1 MAALALAAALSV
13 SPPASTPARPISS
26 ALTLDQFT
34 ALKKFLT
41 PEELS
46 ELYRLADAWV
56 PLPRQ
61 WEAAQSPAFE
71 VLYGGAAGG
80 AKSNLILWLARHQHF
95 RSLLTRKSF
104 PMLERSLIPD
114 SMELYGRSGYNE
126 TKHRWTFKDK
136 RRVDFGFL
144 DNVEEYRGAAFDL
157 FAPDE
162 LTELSE
168 FQYLYLFSRVRSTQP
183 GQRCR
188 VVATTNPGGD
198 GEAWVIARWA
208 PWLDKRHPNPATPG
222 ELCWF
227 KRDENGVDVETT
239 PDDPDALSR
248 TFIPARLADNPFLMA
263 DPNYRK
269 RLMALPE
276 PFRSQ
281 LLFGDWTAGQRDDAY
296 QVIPTAW
303 IEAAMARWKDREGTT
318 SGQTA
323 IGVDV
328 ARGGKDKTVI
338 ARRFGAWFAPLIRRH
353 GTETPDGISVA
364 TLVVPLLPAGGSVAI
379 DAFGIGSDA
388 YGAIT
393 PHTQRIQGVLGNE
406 PVEDE
411 TDRAGVLHFV
421 NLRAAMYWRLRDA
434 LQPDGGDDIALPLD
448 RELLAD
454 LTSVRFLPL
463 RAHGIQLEGKDDT
476 KKRLGR
482 SPDSADAVALTFAAG
497 YRSEV
502 AAQVVHRDPRVARR
516 VF

>member
-1 MAALALAAALSV
+1 MAALTLAAALATQPTAS
-13 SPPASTPARPISS
+13 SPAF
-26 ALTLDQFT
+26 TLEQFT
-34 ALKKFLT
+34 QLKRFFT
-41 PEELS
+41 PDELS

-56 PLPRQ
+56 PLPPQ
-61 WEAAQSPAFE
+61 WNAAQSPAFE
-71 VLYGGAAGG
+71 VLFGGAAGG
-80 AKSNLILWLARHQHF
+80 GKSNLVLWLARYKHH
-95 RSLLTRKSF
+95 RSLITRRSY

-114 SMELYGRSGYNE
+114 SMERYRGRYNE
-126 TKHRWTFKDK
+126 SKHRWTFSDK

-144 DNVEEYRGAAFDL
+144 DDVEEYRGAAFDL

-162 LTELSE
+162 LTELTE
-168 FQYLYLFSRVRSTQP
+168 FQYLYLFSRVRSTKP

-208 PWLDKRHPNPATPG
+208 PWLDKRHPDYPAPPG
-222 ELCWF
+222 QIRWF
-227 KRDENGVDVETT
+227 KRDANGVDVETDA
-239 PDDPDALSR
+239 DDSDALSR

-281 LLFGDWTAGQRDDAY
+281 LLFGDWTAGQQDNAY

-303 IEAAMARWKDREGTT
+303 IEAAMERWKERADLEH
-318 SGQTA
+318 GQTA

-338 ARRFGAWFAPLIRRH
+338 ARRFRNWFAPLIRRH
-353 GTETPDGISVA
+353 GHETPDGSSVA
-364 TLVVPLLPAGGSVAI
+364 SLVVPLLSAGGSVAV
-379 DAFGIGSDA
+379 DAFGVGADA
-388 YGAIT
+388 YAMIT
-393 PHTQRIQGVLGNE
+393 PHTQRVMGVQGTE
-406 PVEDE
+406 PTDDE

-434 LQPDGGDDIALPLD
+434 LKPEDGDDLALPPD

-463 RAHGIQLEGKDDT
+463 RARGIQLESKDDT
-476 KKRLGR
+476 KKRLGH
-482 SPDSADAVALTFAAG
+482 SPDSGDAVALAFANI
-497 YRSEV
+497 RSGV
-502 AAQVVHRDPRVARR
+502 AAEAVKTERR
-516 VF
+516 VVRGIF